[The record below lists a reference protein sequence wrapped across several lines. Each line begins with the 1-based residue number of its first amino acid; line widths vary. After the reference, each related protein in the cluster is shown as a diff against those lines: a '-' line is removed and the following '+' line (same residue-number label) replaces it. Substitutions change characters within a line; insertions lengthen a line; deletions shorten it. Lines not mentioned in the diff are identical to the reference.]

1 MQKIKYKSYIL
12 IILFYFSFISLSNS
26 QIIKDIEIIG
36 NKRISKETIIMFSSV
51 SIPDNITE
59 NKLNN
64 ILKDLY
70 ETNYFKDVNI
80 KILEERIIIAVK
92 ENPIVENINF
102 EGIKSKTIRNQILK
116 NTKLKSRSSY
126 NEFMIEK
133 DKNSIISSLK
143 NLGYYQSKVDVFV
156 EELSDNKVNIDF
168 KIDIGSKAK
177 IKKISFIG
185 NKIFKDSK
193 LKNIILSE
201 EYKFWK
207 FISGKKYLNQNV
219 VDFDLRL
226 LKNFYL
232 NKGYYNVIINSSFAR
247 LISSDEFELIYNI
260 EANNIIYF
268 NNIDLTLPTD
278 YDKQNFKKI
287 FELFSSLKGKKYSIN
302 SIEKILNEID
312 KISVSEQFQSVRS
325 TVEEN
330 VNNGLLDLT
339 FNIEETDKFFV
350 RKINIFGNNVTEE
363 TVIRNKLEIDEGDP
377 FNELLLSKSINNIKG
392 LNFFRSVREEILSNE
407 DMDKIINIY
416 VEEKPTGEIAAGA
429 GYGTDGSTIFFSI
442 SENNYLGKGIDL
454 DTNLELSPQRIK
466 GSFSTTNPNYKNTD
480 NSLSFSVEADEID
493 QLSNFGYKSN
503 KTGFSVGT
511 KFEYFNDLFLSL
523 STSSYYETIETD
535 STASARQKKQ
545 EGDYLDSFIN
555 VDFFYDKRNQKFK
568 TTEGYFSNYFLNLPV
583 LSTNYSLTSGYN
595 YKYYSELYE
604 NNVSTI
610 GFSVKGTSSLTDKDV
625 KLSERLYIPSNKLR
639 GFVRGKV
646 GPKDGDDYIGGNFI
660 TSLNFSST
668 LPQILSNLQTVDFLV
683 FFDAAN
689 VWGVDYDS
697 TLDDTNKIRSS
708 FGLGVDWFTPIGP
721 LNFSFAQDLSK
732 HKNDKTESFR
742 FNLGTTF

>member
-1 MQKIKYKSYIL
+1 MKYFNFKLFFFL
-12 IILFYFSFISLSNS
+12 IIFQICFISIGKS
-26 QIIKDIEIIG
+26 QTIKEIEIIG
-36 NKRISKETIIMFSSV
+36 NERISKETIIMFSTV
-51 SIPDNITE
+51 SIPENITQ
-59 NKLNN
+59 NKLNT
-64 ILKDLY
+64 ILKELY
-70 ETNYFKDVNI
+70 KTNYFKDVNV
-80 KILEERIIIAVK
+80 KLSKEKIIITVS
-92 ENPIVENINF
+92 ENPIIENINF
-102 EGIKSKTIRNQILK
+102 EGIKSKTLKEKALK

-126 NEFMIEK
+126 NEFLIK
-133 DKNSIISSLK
+133 DDKDSIISSLK

-156 EELSDNKVNIDF
+156 EELSNKKVNIDF
-168 KIDIGSKAK
+168 KINIGSKAK
-177 IKKISFIG
+177 IKKITFVG

-207 FISGKKYLNQNV
+207 VISGKKYLNQNI

-226 LKNFYL
+226 LKNYYL
-232 NKGYYNVIINSSFAR
+232 NRGYYNVIINSSFAK

-260 EANNIIYF
+260 EANDIVFF
-268 NNIDLTLPTD
+268 NNIELKLPSD

-287 FELFSSLKGKKYSIN
+287 FELFNSLKGKKYSIN

-312 KISVSEQFQSVRS
+312 KISVSEQFQSVKS

-330 VNNGLLDLT
+330 VDNGLLDLL

-350 RKINIFGNNVTEE
+350 KKINIFGNNVTEE
-363 TVIRNKLEIDEGDP
+363 TVIRNKLEIDEGDL
-377 FNELLLSKSINNIKG
+377 FNELLLTKSINNIKSS
-392 LNFFRSVREEILSNE
+392 NFFRSVKKEIISYDNN
-407 DMDKIINIY
+407 DKVINIY

-454 DTNLELSPQRIK
+454 DTNLELSPQRVK
-466 GSFSTTNPNYKNTD
+466 GSFRTTNPNYKNTN

-503 KTGFSVGT
+503 KTGFSIGT
-511 KFEYFNDLFLSL
+511 RFEYFDDLFLSL

-555 VDFFYDKRNQKFK
+555 VDFFHDNRNQKFK
-568 TTEGYFSNYFLNLPV
+568 TTEGYFSNYFVNLPV
-583 LSTNYSLTSGYN
+583 LSSNYSLTSGYN
-595 YKYYSELYE
+595 YKFYSELYE

-610 GFSVKGTSSLTDKDV
+610 GFSVKGAGSLTDKDI

-646 GPKDGDDYIGGNFI
+646 GPKDGDDYIGGNYF
-660 TSLNFSST
+660 TSLNISST

-697 TLDDTNKIRSS
+697 TIDDSNQIRSS

>member
-1 MQKIKYKSYIL
+1 MRRINYKFYFL
-12 IILFYFSFISLSNS
+12 IILFYISFIGLSKS
-26 QIIKDIEIIG
+26 QIINEIEIIG
-36 NKRISKETIIMFSSV
+36 NERISKQTIIMFASV
-51 SIPDNITE
+51 SIPEKITQ

-70 ETNYFKDVNI
+70 ETNYFKDVNV
-80 KILEERIIIAVK
+80 KISEGKIIITVK
-92 ENPIVENINF
+92 ENPIIENINF
-102 EGIKSKTIRNQILK
+102 EGIKSKTLRSKVLK

-126 NEFMIEK
+126 NEFLIKNDK
-133 DKNSIISSLK
+133 DSIVLSLK
-143 NLGYYQSKVDVFV
+143 NLGYYQSKVEVFV
-156 EELSDNKVNIDF
+156 EELSNNKVNIDF

-177 IKKISFIG
+177 IKKITFVG

-207 FISGKKYLNQNV
+207 FISGKKYLNQNI

-232 NKGYYNVIINSSFAR
+232 NRGYYNVVINSSFAK

-260 EANNIIYF
+260 NANEIVYF
-268 NNIDLTLPTD
+268 NNIDLKLPSD
-278 YDKQNFKKI
+278 YDNENFKKLYK
-287 FELFSSLKGKKYSIN
+287 LFNSLKGKKYSIN

-312 KISVSEQFQSVRS
+312 KISITEQFQSVRS
-325 TVEEN
+325 TVQEN
-330 VNNGLLDLT
+330 VDNGLINLT
-339 FNIEETDKFFV
+339 FNIEESDKFFV
-350 RKINIFGNNVTEE
+350 EKINIFGNNVTEE

-377 FNELLLSKSINNIKG
+377 FNEVLLTKSINNIKG
-392 LNFFRSVREEILSNE
+392 TNFFKSVKEEILSNE
-407 DMDKIINIY
+407 NKDKTINIY

-429 GYGTDGSTIFFSI
+429 GYGTDGSTIFFAI

-466 GSFSTTNPNYKNTD
+466 GSFRTTNPNYRNTD
-480 NSLSFSVEADEID
+480 YSLSLSIEADEID

-511 KFEYFNDLFLSL
+511 KFEYYDDLFLGL
-523 STSSYYETIETD
+523 GTSSFYETIETD
-535 STASARQKKQ
+535 STASSRQKKQ
-545 EGDYLDSFIN
+545 EGDYWDSFIN

-568 TTEGYFSNYFLNLPV
+568 TTEGYFSNYILNIPV
-583 LSTNYSLTSGYN
+583 LSSNYSLTSGYN
-595 YKYYSELYE
+595 YKYFSELYE

-610 GFSVKGTSSLTDKDV
+610 GFSLKGSTSITDKDI

-646 GPKDGDDYIGGNFI
+646 GPKDGDDYIGGNYI

-668 LPQILSNLQTVDFLV
+668 LPQILSNLQNVDFLI

-697 TLDDTNKIRSS
+697 TIDDANQIRSS
-708 FGLGVDWFTPIGP
+708 FGIGVDWFTPIGP

-732 HKNDKTESFR
+732 HENDKTESFR